1 MFCCSAKTILLHI
14 TSHYKLEITA
24 ITAKSL
30 RLYVKATKMAS
41 NLKSYGC
48 RTMVGN
54 WWEER
59 IMMEAQSEVRKEPPV
74 PMRDRTVDYHIRANE
89 ECPKWQMND
98 ASIKT
103 SAYMDDTNPER
114 LVERDRLLRRK
125 EIAER
130 RRRLEGTTTITQSGM
145 PGATITPSM
154 LSKEFID
161 PNKVRMKTVYMK
173 TFGDKPFESTT
184 SRGINQFYQPS
195 MPPRRTVTESTWVPG
210 WGTRKY

>member
-1 MFCCSAKTILLHI
+1 MKGLTF
-14 TSHYKLEITA
+14 
-24 ITAKSL
+24 
-30 RLYVKATKMAS
+30 YVCTLTDMS
-41 NLKSYGC
+41 NLKAYGC

-59 IMMEAQSEVRKEPPV
+59 IMMEAQSQVRKEPPV
-74 PMRDRTVDYHIRANE
+74 PMRERTVDYHIRANE

-98 ASIKT
+98 ATIKT

-114 LVERDRLLRRK
+114 LEERNRLLHRK
-125 EIAER
+125 ELAER
-130 RRRLEGTTTITQSGM
+130 RRRLEGTQAITQSGM
-145 PGATITPSM
+145 PGSTITPSM

-161 PNKVRMKTVYMK
+161 PSKVRMKTVYMK
-173 TFGDKPFESTT
+173 TFGDKPFESTR
-184 SRGINQFYQPS
+184 SSGINQFYQPS